1 MKYYHLNFNIDKK
14 IYSDFFWKNYYK
26 GEWYRF
32 ELHEKQ
38 NPKLIWW
45 KLYEEVDKFTVDL
58 QHELNIFGMNNFPRY
73 QYQFPNT
80 YLPYHLDEDQLTGI
94 MFNLRSKEIT
104 INYMQNNKSVSVG
117 YQALVSHVGNCLHA
131 VYPDQEARLV
141 LKFSIR
147 HPWEE
152 VLERLDKKN
161 LLLEGNNP
169 LTS

>member
-1 MKYYHLNFNIDKK
+1 
-14 IYSDFFWKNYYK
+14 
-26 GEWYRF
+26 
-32 ELHEKQ
+32 
-38 NPKLIWW
+38 
-45 KLYEEVDKFTVDL
+45 
-58 QHELNIFGMNNFPRY
+58 MNNFPRY

-94 MFNLRSKEIT
+94 MFNLRSKEIN
-104 INYMQNNKSVSVG
+104 INYMHNNKSVSVG
-117 YQALVSHVGNCLHA
+117 YQSLVSHVGDCLHA

-161 LLLEGNNP
+161 LLLEGNN
-169 LTS
+169 L